1 MTFGEA
7 SRARLVFPFAMKRF
21 LITCCLATSTLALA
35 QPQRPNPFAA
45 FTDAPVASQLQTVSL
60 AQLAKREQPA
70 LLSLQQ
76 PLNGAKQVMAVAWG
90 REGVLLAVDNAW
102 LFKPMSE
109 VAALYDGTALLPAA
123 PAPALQIADAVQ
135 VVPITQLG
143 DNAQV
148 TARYTLT
155 NTGQAPLD
163 VAVASTS
170 CGCTAA
176 TLDTA
181 RIEPGQSA
189 QLTAA
194 MHASDERLV
203 RVTLQNND
211 PAMPRPV
218 VALQSKRTFAPF
230 QVPAPLSLYGE
241 KGQVIRA
248 QTEFELPVG
257 WQVARVVAAPAW
269 LQTQLKPAPAP
280 PQNGALPRFELAVT
294 APDSAPEGTLQG
306 QVMLELQGAPV
317 KSLSVPVGGFVSND
331 VTATPRL
338 ISLQNSPQ
346 GLARRIVVIHG
357 PRPFSI
363 RAIRSGM
370 KGFEARYEPTIEAKA
385 HAIEILVPVAG
396 TLGEAFFERDTVEL
410 SDGRE
415 LALDIMGSVGA
426 GTLRNLAQN
435 VKLNAPAPAFVGTDT
450 QGKKISLASLRGHN
464 VVLTFFPHCFTGGCE
479 SHLASLRD
487 TYAALQGSG
496 AQVVAIST
504 DDAPTVAAFARELRL
519 PFPTLSDPKRQIALA
534 YGAVQNAT
542 EAPSRLTI
550 LIDKTGVVRWI
561 DTDVRVQTHG
571 ADVLSKIRE
580 LGLGAQLK

>member
-7 SRARLVFPFAMKRF
+7 SRARLVFPFAMKRL
-21 LITCCLATSTLALA
+21 LILCCLATSTIALA
-35 QPQRPNPFAA
+35 QPQTPNPFAA
-45 FTDAPVASQLQTVSL
+45 FTDAPVAAQQQTVSL
-60 AQLAKREQPA
+60 AQLAKMGQPA
-70 LLSLQQ
+70 LLSLHQ
-76 PLNGAKQVMAVAWG
+76 PLNGAKQVMAIAWG
-90 REGVLLAVDNAW
+90 REGVLLVVNNAW

-109 VAALYDGTALLPAA
+109 VAALYDGTALLTNA
-123 PAPALQIADAVQ
+123 PAPALRIADAVQ

-143 DNAQV
+143 DDAQV
-148 TARYTLT
+148 TAHYTLT
-155 NTGQAPLD
+155 NMGQTPLD

-176 TLDTA
+176 ALDTP

-203 RVTLQNND
+203 RVTLQTSD

-230 QVPAPLSLYGE
+230 QVPAPVSLYGE
-241 KGQVIRA
+241 KGQIIRA

-257 WQVARVVAAPAW
+257 WQVARVVADPAW
-269 LQTQLKPAPAP
+269 LQTQLKPAPAT
-280 PQNGALPRFELAVT
+280 PQNGALPRFSLAVT
-294 APDSAPEGTLQG
+294 APASAPEGTLQG
-306 QVMLELQGAPV
+306 QILLELQGAPV

-346 GLARRIVVIHG
+346 GLARRIVVVHG

-370 KGFEARYEPTIEAKA
+370 KGFEARFEPTIQSKA
-385 HAIEILVPVAG
+385 HAVELLVPVGG
-396 TLGEAFFERDTVEL
+396 TLGATFFERAAIEL

-415 LALDIMGSVGA
+415 LALDIMGSIGA
-426 GTLRNLAQN
+426 GVLPALAQN

-450 QGKKISLASLRGHN
+450 QGKKISLASLRGRN

-487 TYAALQGSG
+487 AYPALQESG
-496 AQVVAIST
+496 TQVVAIST
-504 DDAPTVAAFARELRL
+504 DDAPTVAAFAHALRL
-519 PFPTLSDPKRQIALA
+519 PFPALSDPKRSIALA

-542 EAPSRLTI
+542 QAPSRLTI
-550 LIDKTGVVRWI
+550 LIDKTGAVRWI
-561 DTDVRVQTHG
+561 ATEVRVQTHG
-571 ADVLSKIRE
+571 ADVLAQIAA
-580 LGLGAQLK
+580 LGLNARN